1 MTDAC
6 GLTEPLPDPTKFARR
21 EGEAERHAERRRNAD
36 QEAEYTAV
44 TCVAVYMLLMSF
56 SQRGIDKLRNYQEHL
71 RMRYPDGD
79 FVVSAGFDDGKRFST
94 CVHRVRRSYLC
105 PALAWFKEQFIKCND
120 RAALVK
126 TWLPVQYDGPKIYL
140 DQLIYDRALMLVS
153 HLPFSLMLMFD
164 VSFAESNSRSQ
175 RALGSGNKSR

>member
-6 GLTEPLPDPTKFARR
+6 DLTEPLPDPTKFARR

-79 FVVSAGFDDGKRFST
+79 FVVSAGFDDGKRFLLASIGSDAHT
-94 CVHRVRRSYLC
+94 SVQHLRGSKSSLSSAMIAQRS
-105 PALAWFKEQFIKCND
+105 
-120 RAALVK
+120 
-126 TWLPVQYDGPKIYL
+126 
-140 DQLIYDRALMLVS
+140 
-153 HLPFSLMLMFD
+153 
-164 VSFAESNSRSQ
+164 
-175 RALGSGNKSR
+175 